1 MKLQSIAFD
10 RILLIESIIVFG
22 LLLCAT
28 LAIEAAGTDAYLA
41 DVFYSWEGNQW
52 QLKNAWVTSVLI
64 HKGGKYLSILLL
76 LLVLSLWFSSHFI
89 PSLTTWEN
97 RFRYVLVASILSA
110 LLVGVGKSLS
120 NISCPWDFARY
131 GGSLEYIPLLE
142 QFGVRNGSHCFP
154 AGHASAGFAWVPLY
168 FVGRHLRTTWRWWGL
183 AAALLLGVIFGV
195 SQQLR
200 GAHFISH
207 DLWSFGTCWMVSL
220 ICYHTTL
227 KPYELSR

>member
-1 MKLQSIAFD
+1 MKSQYIAFD
-10 RILLIESIIVFG
+10 RVLLIESIIVFG

-28 LAIEAAGTDAYLA
+28 LAIEAAGADAYLA

-76 LLVLSLWFSSHFI
+76 LLALLLWFSSHFI
-89 PSLTTWEN
+89 PSLTTWKN
-97 RFRYVLVASILSA
+97 RFRYVLVASISSA
-110 LLVGVGKSLS
+110 LLVSIGKSLS
-120 NISCPWDFARY
+120 NISCPWDFSRY
-131 GGSLEYIPLLE
+131 GGSVEYIPLLE
-142 QFGVRNGSHCFP
+142 QFLVRNGSYCFP
-154 AGHASAGFAWVPLY
+154 AGHVSAGFAWVSFY
-168 FVGRHLRTTWRWWGL
+168 FVGRHLRATWRWWGL
-183 AAALLLGVIFGV
+183 AAALLLGVIFGL

-220 ICYHTTL
+220 ICYHTIL
-227 KPYELSR
+227 KPYELSQ